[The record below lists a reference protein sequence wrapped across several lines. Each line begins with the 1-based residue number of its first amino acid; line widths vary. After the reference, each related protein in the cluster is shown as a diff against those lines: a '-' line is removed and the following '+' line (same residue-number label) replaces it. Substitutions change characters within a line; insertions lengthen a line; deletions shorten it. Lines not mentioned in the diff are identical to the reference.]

1 VVAASSGQR
10 SIQANATGPQ
20 RAPRTNAAQIAS
32 RPRSLRRAKPGQ
44 PTFSKSPTMIMVDR
58 KKEQW
63 PASLCRRRFCAPHAA
78 AKGEYRL
85 RAAIVLAYES
95 GLIRP
100 GEREANRLCR
110 LLILL

>member
-1 VVAASSGQR
+1 
-10 SIQANATGPQ
+10 
-20 RAPRTNAAQIAS
+20 
-32 RPRSLRRAKPGQ
+32 
-44 PTFSKSPTMIMVDR
+44 MIMVDR

-63 PASLCRRRFCAPHAA
+63 PASLCRRRFCAPARCR
-78 AKGEYRL
+78 KGEYRL

-100 GEREANRLCR
+100 GEREASRLCR